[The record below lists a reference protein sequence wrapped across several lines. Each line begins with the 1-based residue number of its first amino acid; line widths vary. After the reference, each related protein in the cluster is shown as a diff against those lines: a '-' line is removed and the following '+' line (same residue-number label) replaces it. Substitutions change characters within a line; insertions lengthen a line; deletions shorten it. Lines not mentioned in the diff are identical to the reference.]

1 MFDCRAIEVL
11 DSESESK
18 FSVWFVVATVVVV
31 VVVVVVV
38 GDDVVVVEDSVAG
51 TSRYVTTNGLCP
63 NSLIAFTRNSSR
75 VARVPR
81 VMLTWY

>member
-1 MFDCRAIEVL
+1 MLAL
-11 DSESESK
+11 GA
-18 FSVWFVVATVVVV
+18 VVVGAVVVV
-31 VVVVVVV
+31 VVD
-38 GDDVVVVEDSVAG
+38 DDVVVVEDSVAG

-63 NSLIAFTRNSSR
+63 NSLIAFTRNSNR

>member
-1 MFDCRAIEVL
+1 MFDCRTIEVL

-18 FSVWFVVATVVVV
+18 VSVWFVVATVVVV
-31 VVVVVVV
+31 V
-38 GDDVVVVEDSVAG
+38 GAVVVVEDSVAG

-63 NSLIAFTRNSSR
+63 NSLIAFTRNSNR

>member
-1 MFDCRAIEVL
+1 MFDCRTIEVL

-18 FSVWFVVATVVVV
+18 VSVWFVVATV

>member
-1 MFDCRAIEVL
+1 MFDCRTIEVL

-18 FSVWFVVATVVVV
+18 VSVWFVVATV

-51 TSRYVTTNGLCP
+51 TSRYETTNGLCP

>member
-1 MFDCRAIEVL
+1 MFDCRTIEVL

-18 FSVWFVVATVVVV
+18 VSVWFVVATVVVV
-31 VVVVVVV
+31 VVVV
-38 GDDVVVVEDSVAG
+38 GDDVLVVEDSVAG

>member
-1 MFDCRAIEVL
+1 MFDCRTIEVL

-18 FSVWFVVATVVVV
+18 VSVWFVVATV

-81 VMLTWY
+81 VMLTLY

>member
-1 MFDCRAIEVL
+1 MFDCRTIEVL

-18 FSVWFVVATVVVV
+18 VSVWFVVATVVVV
-31 VVVVVVV
+31 VVVV
-38 GDDVVVVEDSVAG
+38 GDDVVVDEDSVAG

>member
-1 MFDCRAIEVL
+1 MLAL
-11 DSESESK
+11 G
-18 FSVWFVVATVVVV
+18 AVVVGAV
-31 VVVVVVV
+31 VVGAVVVVVV
-38 GDDVVVVEDSVAG
+38 GAVVVVEDSVAG

>member
-1 MFDCRAIEVL
+1 MFDCRTIEVL

-18 FSVWFVVATVVVV
+18 VSVWFVVATV

-51 TSRYVTTNGLCP
+51 TSSEVTTNGLCP

>member
-1 MFDCRAIEVL
+1 MFDCRTIEVL

-18 FSVWFVVATVVVV
+18 VSVWFVVATVVVV
-31 VVVVVVV
+31 V
-38 GDDVVVVEDSVAG
+38 VVVVEDSVAG

>member
-1 MFDCRAIEVL
+1 MFDCRTIEVL

-18 FSVWFVVATVVVV
+18 VSVWFVVATVVVV

-38 GDDVVVVEDSVAG
+38 GAVVVVEDSVAG

>member
-1 MFDCRAIEVL
+1 MFDCRTIEVL

-18 FSVWFVVATVVVV
+18 VSVWFVVATVVVV
-31 VVVVVVV
+31 VGAVVV
-38 GDDVVVVEDSVAG
+38 GAVVVVEDSVAG
-51 TSRYVTTNGLCP
+51 TSSEVTTNGLCP